1 MTTLTT
7 FINTGQVECLA
18 PVLDNM
24 DVLMECAVDV
34 AINGVDFTDA
44 GVVFTYHGFQPV
56 TCTPLCGPRKGGN
69 QVRNKD
75 LNHNTFGHIV
85 RPVSTIGED

>member
-1 MTTLTT
+1 
-7 FINTGQVECLA
+7 
-18 PVLDNM
+18 M

-75 LNHNTFGHIV
+75 LKSQYIGPYL
-85 RPVSTIGED
+85 RPVSTIDKD